1 MQKRKYSV
9 ATFAV
14 SGFAAA
20 ADARVPARDIIMPKE
35 CAAAD
40 CSEVQKKDSD
50 LSFHYFPSDSRL
62 KQEWAVKMN
71 RLDPNTKKLWKPG
84 PHDVLCSRHFEAS
97 CFTMRT
103 RLSREEGIAYRAQL
117 EPDAVPTIFR
127 HCLEDPRKRGTSQ
140 ADNTRPAYIKRRRK
154 EMVNELLQPDTP
166 HSSQADA
173 EVEPEASDS
182 DSSDKCSVS
191 VQTLPL
197 CRKPVLDKAVQ
208 TPRITVASVLQ
219 QTVSLAVASL
229 QAHSTL
235 PETSPAPADPPQPP
249 TVAHAESQTDPIGD
263 TEEEE
268 EASAGIENTKD
279 HDWQEPTPKEKQSC
293 GLTEDLNNV
302 DPFQETKYLV
312 FESKLEEL
320 LSVCRKCSSICQVMR
335 KGVEGTAVE
344 YCCSCEH
351 CNHKFTWTSQPY
363 SKRLPLGNL
372 VLAAAVFFT
381 ACSPSRLITLF
392 KSASIA
398 IFGQTTYNSLQGAY
412 LVPAVRSV
420 WARCQEKLFASRPR
434 ARPVKLAGDGRC
446 DSPGHC
452 AKYGAYS
459 LLDAT
464 TMEVLHIELIQSNT
478 VKNSHAMEL
487 EGLQRGLAVLKR
499 HLSISHL

>member
-1 MQKRKYSV
+1 M
-9 ATFAV
+9 V
-14 SGFAAA
+14 SG
-20 ADARVPARDIIMPKE
+20 
-35 CAAAD
+35 
-40 CSEVQKKDSD
+40 VQP
-50 LSFHYFPSDSRL
+50 LR
-62 KQEWAVKMN
+62 
-71 RLDPNTKKLWKPG
+71 
-84 PHDVLCSRHFEAS
+84 S
-97 CFTMRT
+97 CF
-103 RLSREEGIAYRAQL
+103 
-117 EPDAVPTIFR
+117 
-127 HCLEDPRKRGTSQ
+127 
-140 ADNTRPAYIKRRRK
+140 
-154 EMVNELLQPDTP
+154 DT
-166 HSSQADA
+166 D
-173 EVEPEASDS
+173 DS
-182 DSSDKCSVS
+182 
-191 VQTLPL
+191 
-197 CRKPVLDKAVQ
+197 
-208 TPRITVASVLQ
+208 
-219 QTVSLAVASL
+219 
-229 QAHSTL
+229 
-235 PETSPAPADPPQPP
+235 
-249 TVAHAESQTDPIGD
+249 D
-263 TEEEE
+263 TEEEV

-398 IFGQTTYNSLQGAY
+398 IFGQTTYYSLQGAY
-412 LVPAVRSV
+412 LVPAVRNV
-420 WARCQEKLFASRPR
+420 WARCQEKLFAARPR

-464 TMEVLHIELIQSNT
+464 TMEVLHIECVGKKLEAASHKAGYGALSLWSKSIKNHLYYCSQSTEESATRVEEIKAKWVSIANHISNQHHGHGDLFPHCLHGDLSDIPRAWITKEKPYLLRDIGQLSPDVQTAHLEAYHSVINHFAPKMLHFTFPVMQAKLYLAAMHTNT
-478 VKNSHAMEL
+478 NAGREQATTEEGELRWKIARPRANKGQPTAKPVKETITRCKNIHNSRL
-487 EGLQRGLAVLKR
+487 LLLQF
-499 HLSISHL
+499 